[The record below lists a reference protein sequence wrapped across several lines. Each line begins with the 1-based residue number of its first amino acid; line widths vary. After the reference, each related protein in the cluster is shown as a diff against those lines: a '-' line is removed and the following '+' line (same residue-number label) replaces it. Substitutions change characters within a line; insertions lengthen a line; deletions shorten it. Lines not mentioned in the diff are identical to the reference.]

1 MVLALVCMLGLAG
14 CTSNTNRATE
24 PDSAISACIGNDVTS
39 IKITHVLSGQST
51 EWRVKGDEIKPLQT
65 WFNGLEYEI
74 AEFEK
79 GNTPGDTEGGE
90 TYSFELTGGA
100 YPELVYIIHGPDTCI
115 VLSLE
120 LRLTGTFGA
129 LE

>member
-1 MVLALVCMLGLAG
+1 MGRDKKYIPLVLALVCMLGLDG

-39 IKITHVLSGQST
+39 VKITHVLSGQST
-51 EWRVKGDEIKPLQT
+51 EWSVKGDEIKPLQT

-79 GNTPGDTEGGE
+79 RKH
-90 TYSFELTGGA
+90 TGG
-100 YPELVYIIHGPDTCI
+100 YGGWRDI
-115 VLSLE
+115 
-120 LRLTGTFGA
+120 
-129 LE
+129 